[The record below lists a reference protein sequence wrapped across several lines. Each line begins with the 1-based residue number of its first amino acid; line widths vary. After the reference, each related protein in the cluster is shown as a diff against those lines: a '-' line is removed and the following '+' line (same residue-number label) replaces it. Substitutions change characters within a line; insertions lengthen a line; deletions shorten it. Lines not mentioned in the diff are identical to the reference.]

1 MNACELF
8 KYVFKDLEKIDSP
21 QASEYEMLRAAT
33 LLRQLLLD
41 GAPLIHIVNEKL
53 KLPIHFPVCGI
64 EYVKTVFGL
73 NPDNYKAIESIHT
86 STRISGDGPTLLS
99 LSDFL
104 STQVLITN
112 GSIQTIEIVIKH
124 EAIILGGVHF
134 GIQEY
139 NERLETAYIN
149 DDITSFDL
157 SISAQE
163 LKPIVRVTMDGL
175 RPLYSA
181 L

>member
-8 KYVFKDLEKIDSP
+8 KRVYEDLEEIDS

-41 GAPLIHIVNEKL
+41 DAPLIHRANEKL
-53 KLPIHFPVCGI
+53 KLPLSFPVCGI

-73 NPDNYKAIESIHT
+73 NPDNYIALESIHT
-86 STRISGDGPTLLS
+86 STRISGDGPNLLS

-104 STQVLITN
+104 STPVLITN

-124 EAIILGGVHF
+124 AAIILGGVHF
-134 GIQEY
+134 GIPVY
-139 NERLETAYIN
+139 NERLEPAYMN
-149 DDITSFDL
+149 DNITSFDL
-157 SISAQE
+157 PISVQQ
-163 LKPIVRVTMDGL
+163 LKPIIRVTLDGL
-175 RPLYSA
+175 RPLYCN

>member
-8 KYVFKDLEKIDSP
+8 KHVYKDLEEIDS

-53 KLPIHFPVCGI
+53 KLPLRFPVCGI
-64 EYVKTVFGL
+64 EYVKTVFDL
-73 NPDNYKAIESIHT
+73 NPDNYQALDSIHT
-86 STRISGDGPTLLS
+86 STRISGDGPKLLS

-104 STQVLITN
+104 STPVSITN

-124 EAIILGGVHF
+124 AAIILGGVHF
-134 GIQEY
+134 GIPKY
-139 NERLETAYIN
+139 NEQLEPSYTN
-149 DDITSFDL
+149 DDITSFGL
-157 SISAQE
+157 PISAQQ
-163 LKPIVRVTMDGL
+163 LKPIVRVTLDGL
-175 RPLYSA
+175 KPLYCA